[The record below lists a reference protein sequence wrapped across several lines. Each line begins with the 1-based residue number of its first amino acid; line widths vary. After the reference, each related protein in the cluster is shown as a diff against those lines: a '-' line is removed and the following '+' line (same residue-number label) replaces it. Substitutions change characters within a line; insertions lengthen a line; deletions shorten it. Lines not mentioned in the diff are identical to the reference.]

1 MKILGIDEAGR
12 GPVLGPLVVCGAV
25 IPQEKIAILE
35 RMGIKDSKKL
45 TPSRRN
51 VLARKIRKMA
61 DCHVVKITAQD
72 IDNLRAKDVN
82 LNEIE
87 KIAMMKIINM
97 AQADSVIIDSV
108 DVDPARLTR
117 QIKEVVGDEMD
128 VISEH
133 GADDKY
139 IPVAAASIVAKV
151 ERDIEIEKLNR
162 QYKKMGGM
170 GSGYPSDP
178 RTKAFL
184 QKFEYDELP
193 DFVRKSWATV
203 EKLKNKK

>member
-12 GPVLGPLVVCGAV
+12 GPVLGPLVVCGVV
-25 IPQEKIAILE
+25 IPQDMITILE

-51 VLARKIRKMA
+51 ILARKIRKMA
-61 DCHVVKITAQD
+61 ECHVVKITAQD
-72 IDNLRAKDVN
+72 IDNLRAKGVN

-97 AQADSVIIDSV
+97 AEADSVIIDSV
-108 DVDPARLTR
+108 DVDPDRLTG
-117 QIKEVVGDEMD
+117 QIKEVVGDNME
-128 VISEH
+128 VKAEH

-162 QYKKMGGM
+162 QYKKIGGL

-184 QKFEYDELP
+184 EKFEYHELP
-193 DFVRKSWATV
+193 EFVRKSWATV
-203 EKLKNKK
+203 EKLKDKK